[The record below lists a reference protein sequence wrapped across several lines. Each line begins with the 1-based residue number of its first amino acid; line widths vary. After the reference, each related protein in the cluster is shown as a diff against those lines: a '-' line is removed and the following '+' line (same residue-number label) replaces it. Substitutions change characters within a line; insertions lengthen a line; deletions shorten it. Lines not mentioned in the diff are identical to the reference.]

1 MSEKQ
6 DAFYELAP
14 ILVDT
19 QADEGGVIEFAGR
32 RFVFFHTDM
41 FAEFF
46 ENMKDVAGP
55 VVDREIE
62 EFGFQAGKFI
72 AEEMDE
78 EFEDVSLKEVLRLVY
93 KSGFNI
99 SAVMKISDTDSLSQL
114 KKISGYGKYVGWLGD
129 LDFEEYSE
137 GEKAVFT
144 VENTFESDSYG
155 ETGQKQ
161 CKFMRKTFEGIFSYY
176 WENEDLSSREE
187 ECRSEGHERC
197 KMAVEK
203 DE

>member
-19 QADEGGVIEFAGR
+19 EVDEDGVIEFAGR
-32 RFVFFHTDM
+32 RFVYFHTDM

-72 AEEMDE
+72 AEDMDE
-78 EFEDVSLKEVLRLVY
+78 EFEEVSVKEVLTLIY
-93 KSGFNI
+93 KSGFNV

-114 KKISGYGKYVGWLGD
+114 EKISGYGKYVGWIGD
-129 LDFEEYSE
+129 INFEEYTE
-137 GEKAVFT
+137 AEKSVFT

-155 ETGQKQ
+155 KTGQKQ

-176 WENEDLSSREE
+176 WKEDLKSREV

-197 KMAVEK
+197 KMVIEK